1 MAFISL
7 RQLLDHAAEQG
18 YGVPA
23 FNINNME
30 QLLAIMAAAERAA
43 APVIVQ
49 ASRGARAYAGDIM
62 LRRMVEAAVE
72 THPGIPVCLH
82 LDHGD
87 RPATCLSAVQ
97 HGFTSVMMDGSLR
110 EDGKTPSD
118 YAYNVAVTAKVAEMA
133 HAVGVSVEGEL
144 GCLGSLESGQ
154 GEAEDGHGA
163 EGTLSRDQ
171 LLTDPGQAQDFVART
186 GVDALAVAIG
196 TSHGAYKF
204 NRAPTGDILAMD
216 VVRAIH
222 ARLPNTH
229 LVMHG
234 SSSVPQEMQD
244 VFNAAGGAMPQTW
257 GVPVDEI
264 RLGIRHGVRKVNID
278 TDCRIAMTGQF
289 RKVALEKPAEF
300 DPRAFLKPA
309 MAALTALCAQ
319 RFEEFGTAGQAPK
332 LRPLPL
338 SAMARRYAQGA
349 LDPVIGAAAKA
360 AA

>member
-1 MAFISL
+1 MAFVTL

-30 QLLAIMAAAERAA
+30 QLRAIMEAAAKTAS
-43 APVIVQ
+43 PVILQ
-49 ASRGARAYAGDIM
+49 ASRGARSYAGDLM
-62 LRRMVEAAVE
+62 LKAMVEGAVATWPE
-72 THPGIPVCLH
+72 IPVCLH

-87 RPATCLSAVQ
+87 KPATCLSAIQ

-110 EDGKTPSD
+110 EDGKTPAD
-118 YAYNVAVTAKVAEMA
+118 YDYNVAVTAKVAELA
-133 HAVGVSVEGEL
+133 HSAGVSVEGEL

-154 GEAEDGHGA
+154 GEKEDGHGA

-171 LLTDPGQAQDFVART
+171 LLTDPDQARDFVSRT

-204 NRAPTGDILAMD
+204 TREPTGDILAMD

-234 SSSVPQEMQD
+234 SSSVPQDLQD
-244 VFNAAGGAMPQTW
+244 IFNAHGGAMPQTW
-257 GVPVDEI
+257 GVPIAEI
-264 RLGIRHGVRKVNID
+264 QEGIRHGVRKINID

-289 RKVALEKPAEF
+289 RKVAMEKRAEF
-300 DPRAFLKPA
+300 DPRNFMKPA
-309 MAALTALCAQ
+309 MAALTALCAR

-332 LRPLPL
+332 LKPIPL
-338 SAMARRYAQGA
+338 SGMAALYAKGK
-349 LDPVIGAAAKA
+349 LDPVIEATARAA
-360 AA
+360 